1 MLRTPL
7 NTFHPDSP
15 NKCYDRTFHAV
26 AQIHSGECQCLIM
39 AEEGKGVAGR
49 CGGRWLS
56 RGQPHSSMQ
65 AVSHGTTPGR
75 KGHVFLSVCSSVPN
89 ICSGLLCIAFVVY
102 RGVVGYKMGLELLG
116 RIHNSRLKWKTSYGR
131 LWSAGNCSSCR
142 RTRLSQHSLKY
153 SLMVLSNRSHASPG
167 QD

>member
-1 MLRTPL
+1 MFNHGRG
-7 NTFHPDSP
+7 
-15 NKCYDRTFHAV
+15 
-26 AQIHSGECQCLIM
+26 GERHRREVWRPVTLPCP
-39 AEEGKGVAGR
+39 A
-49 CGGRWLS
+49 
-56 RGQPHSSMQ
+56 HSSMQ

-116 RIHNSRLKWKTSYGR
+116 RIHNSRLKWKTSCGR

-153 SLMVLSNRSHASPG
+153 SLMVLSNRSRASPG